1 MFPQINKIVIQK
13 IEKKIQTGLISGMLF
28 DPDSKKQAQEAFFL
42 KKKMSE
48 RLSSI
53 NFSQ

>member
-1 MFPQINKIVIQK
+1 MFPQLNKIVIQK
-13 IEKKIQTGLISGMLF
+13 IEKKFQTGLISGMLF
-28 DPDSKKQAQEAFFL
+28 DPGSKKQAQEAFLL
-42 KKKMSE
+42 KKKSE